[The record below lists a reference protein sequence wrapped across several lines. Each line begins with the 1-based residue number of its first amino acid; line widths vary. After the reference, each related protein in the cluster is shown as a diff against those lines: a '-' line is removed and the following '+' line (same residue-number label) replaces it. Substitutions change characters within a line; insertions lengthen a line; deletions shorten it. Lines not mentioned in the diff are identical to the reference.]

1 MRRAP
6 LLLGFAALAIAW
18 GGALPRSL
26 GHSFTAHMAMHMT
39 VVAVAAPLLA
49 VGVAGSRADL
59 SLTRPAWFAPVS
71 ASMIE
76 LVMVWGWHAPALH
89 SFARGTVLGLALEQA
104 SFLVSGL
111 LVWLS
116 AFGGQVNEN
125 ERHAA
130 GIIGLLLTSMHM
142 TLLGALLGLATR
154 PLYILIHH
162 HGGNGL
168 DVSPLTDQHIGGA
181 IMLLAGGS
189 AYLIGGLV
197 LMARLLREDHP
208 APGREQH

>member
-1 MRRAP
+1 MMHRTL
-6 LLLGFAALAIAW
+6 LLLGVAALAIAW
-18 GGALPRSL
+18 SGALPRFL

-49 VGVAGSRADL
+49 VGVAGSRADP
-59 SLTRPAWFAPVS
+59 SLTRRAWFAPMS
-71 ASMIE
+71 ASLVE
-76 LVMVWGWHAPALH
+76 LVIVWGWHAPALH
-89 SFARGTVLGLALEQA
+89 SFARGTTAGLALEQA

-116 AFGGQVNEN
+116 AFGGRPNEN

-142 TLLGALLGLATR
+142 TLLGALLGLGTR
-154 PLYILIHH
+154 ALYTHSH

-168 DVSPLTDQHIGGA
+168 DISPLADQHIGGA

-197 LMARLLREDHP
+197 LMARLLRIDDS
-208 APGREQH
+208 ALGREQR